1 MPVVYEYLGIIIR
14 FYSNEHEPI
23 HIHADFDGATV
34 KISLFVKNDVV
45 HRVTYKNITGIF
57 NKAKLLDLKY
67 FVSVNKN
74 ALLFAWKQYF
84 ELNVRTKPIIIT
96 KKIK

>member
-1 MPVVYEYLGIIIR
+1 MPIVYEYLGIIIR

-23 HIHADFDGATV
+23 HIHADYDGATV
-34 KISLFVKNDVV
+34 KISLFVKNEVV
-45 HRVTYKNITGIF
+45 YRVSYKKEKGTF
-57 NKAKLLDLKY
+57 NNAKLVDLKH

-96 KKIK
+96 KKIN